1 LKLPLENPD
10 SPTSAW
16 TRLNRKSCCT
26 RRSCERTKII
36 DKEYGII
43 HFDSIKETDALL
55 YQKKRNSNPLVS
67 AISLVYKK
75 GNIITEEV
83 TEKTEDITDDKPQIS
98 SKNYRVYTRINY

>member
-10 SPTSAW
+10 SPTSLA
-16 TRLNRKSCCT
+16 RLNRKSCCT

-43 HFDSIKETDALL
+43 HFDSIKETDALIVS
-55 YQKKRNSNPLVS
+55 KKRNSNPLVS

-83 TEKTEDITDDKPQIS
+83 TEKTGY
-98 SKNYRVYTRINY
+98 YR